1 MLFFV
6 KHWALQLQIVPFY
19 RWNNPVQIFHLKKNY
34 KGLFKTRYLWR
45 SRAIEVSE
53 KNNNQF
59 YLTLNSFQ
67 RYISA
72 GIYLLKLN
80 YRNTRIK
87 CETCSKLTLNT
98 PEQHHWHRSG
108 VFEHISHLVL
118 VFLLLNLNKLLPAR
132 TFPKFE
138 TKSFNPLMP
147 NVEKW

>member
-1 MLFFV
+1 M
-6 KHWALQLQIVPFY
+6 
-19 RWNNPVQIFHLKKNY
+19 
-34 KGLFKTRYLWR
+34 WR

-118 VFLLLNLNKLLPAR
+118 VFLLLNLKKLLPAR
-132 TFPKFE
+132 AFPKFE

-147 NVEKW
+147 NVGKWLNTSSRLQMFFKIGVLEDFEIFTGKQLCWKPSLIKLET